1 MIQDLLVLVTGVR
14 EEDKVEEE
22 EEEEEDSS
30 CKFLSL
36 TALVLRLGANK
47 VTGLSIILC
56 YY

>member
-14 EEDKVEEE
+14 EEDNDEE

-36 TALVLRLGANK
+36 TALVL
-47 VTGLSIILC
+47 
-56 YY
+56 

>member
-14 EEDKVEEE
+14 EEDNEEEEE

-36 TALVLRLGANK
+36 TALVL
-47 VTGLSIILC
+47 
-56 YY
+56 